1 MKKSCTGCG
10 KEGKSLSFTYITDP
24 DLYCGKCMP
33 EMWKKY
39 CLRYGKRDGCCES
52 LINDGVCPGHLKY
65 LKDKEEKDEKRKTAT
80 LLFPA

>member
-24 DLYCGKCMP
+24 DLYCFKCMSKIW
-33 EMWKKY
+33 EKY

-52 LINDGVCPGHLKY
+52 LLNDGVCPGHLKY
-65 LKDKEEKDEKRKTAT
+65 LKEKEKGSESI
-80 LLFPA
+80 